1 MAGLEPRGLALG
13 ETEYTTMDAP
23 TLRVTIWNEYLHEKT
38 NEAVKLIY
46 PNGIHGALADALT
59 SQLGADVT
67 VRTATLEQPEHGLT
81 EAVLAETDVLTWWGH
96 KGHQRVSDEVVDRVQ
111 ARVLEGMGLIALHS
125 SHVSKIFTRLMGTSG
140 GLKWRDVGE
149 REIIW
154 CVKPGH
160 PITDGLGDHFEL
172 AHAEMYGEMF
182 DVPQPDE
189 LVFISWFE
197 GGEVFRSGCCWR
209 RGKGTV
215 FYFRP
220 GHETYPIF
228 YDANVQRV
236 IANAVRYVAAPTGC
250 PSITSNCQ
258 NTEPLRPIAS
268 A

>member
-1 MAGLEPRGLALG
+1 MAAS
-13 ETEYTTMDAP
+13 
-23 TLRVTIWNEYLHEKT
+23 TLRVTIWNEFLHEQS
-38 NEAVKLIY
+38 NETVKSIY
-46 PNGIHGALADALT
+46 PDGIHGALADALT
-59 SQLGADVT
+59 AQLGDGVT

-81 EAVLAETDVLTWWGH
+81 DDVLAQTDVLTWWGH
-96 KGHQRVSDEVVDRVQ
+96 KGHRRVSDEVVDRVQ
-111 ARVLEGMGLIALHS
+111 TRVLEGMGLIALHS
-125 SHVSKIFTRLMGTSG
+125 SHMSKVFTRLMGTSG
-140 GLKWRDVGE
+140 RLKWRDVGE

-154 CVKPGH
+154 CVNPGH
-160 PITDGLGDHFEL
+160 PITDGLDDHFEL
-172 AHAEMYGEMF
+172 EHAEMYGELF

-209 RGKGTV
+209 RGKGTG

-236 IANAVRYVAAPTGC
+236 IANAVRYVAAPAGS
-250 PSITSNCQ
+250 PYKLNCE
-258 NTEPLRPIAS
+258 NAEPLCPIAS